1 MSAIIAT
8 ECMPSLDK
16 RTRGLVKADGQPE
29 TDCADSLRSLALES
43 GAMRSFEQG
52 LRVIIGGKD

>member
-1 MSAIIAT
+1 
-8 ECMPSLDK
+8 LDK